1 VLTTLSQF
9 KKGEVL
15 FREGDPS
22 GGVLRVTSG
31 EIEVL
36 REVGEASIVLGNVR
50 QGEWLGEM
58 GVIENRNRSATARA
72 ASDGAVEILT
82 AQQFLD
88 RMTNDPWLARELIL
102 RLSIRLRKIEDKI
115 AEGLP
120 PEHALDS
127 IEGTTSEEV
136 IPENVT
142 ISLVAQTGALRD
154 WIGAAPI
161 QVVALPYVVGRRPL
175 QGEAEPARHPNLM
188 IEDAVPFRLSRD
200 HFMIT
205 GGKNRLLILDLG
217 STLGTIVNGRAIGHH
232 FMNDAAPLRRGENRI
247 VAGGWGSP
255 FEFVVSVGLMV
266 EGAQPGMCL

>member
-1 VLTTLSQF
+1 MSPGSNSFDV
-9 KKGEVL
+9 
-15 FREGDPS
+15 P
-22 GGVLRVTSG
+22 
-31 EIEVL
+31 
-36 REVGEASIVLGNVR
+36 
-50 QGEWLGEM
+50 
-58 GVIENRNRSATARA
+58 
-72 ASDGAVEILT
+72 AV
-82 AQQFLD
+82 
-88 RMTNDPWLARELIL
+88 
-102 RLSIRLRKIEDKI
+102 RLR
-115 AEGLP
+115 
-120 PEHALDS
+120 
-127 IEGTTSEEV
+127 TRTSPAFWVVFDFCTACATGCASE
-136 IPENVT
+136 ISPSRSTGENVT

-154 WIGAAPI
+154 RIGAAPI

-217 STLGTIVNGRAIGHH
+217 TTLGTIVNGRAIGHH